1 MGEISFR
8 SPGRGVHKIRL
19 VLVVDS
25 RWWYAYQKSSDDLM
39 IDMKQVA
46 RTNLTDSAAESLRSQ
61 ISGGRWAVGE
71 RIPNEAMLMEMLG
84 VSRGT
89 VREAVRVLVSQ
100 GLLETRQ
107 GSGTYVLATSDPAA
121 TLDRVRQT
129 CLRDQWEARALLDVE
144 AARLAA
150 LRHTPDDIARLRR
163 LLAERSNVAAVG
175 REAFVKRDLAFHR
188 AVVEASGNQ
197 AMVEIYDFFT
207 AAITDVIQSTLSGH
221 LPEPDDRAHAEIVEA
236 IASGDPDRAAASV
249 RVFMAPVLL
258 QIDRLLSQ

>member
-1 MGEISFR
+1 MTG
-8 SPGRGVHKIRL
+8 
-19 VLVVDS
+19 
-25 RWWYAYQKSSDDLM
+25 
-39 IDMKQVA
+39 MKQVA
-46 RTNLTDSAAESLRSQ
+46 RTNLTDSAAESLRGQ
-61 ISGGRWAVGE
+61 IGGGRWAVGE
-71 RIPNEAMLMEMLG
+71 RIPNETTLMGMLG

-89 VREAVRVLVSQ
+89 VREAVRVLVAQ

-107 GSGTYVLATSDPAA
+107 GSGTYVRATADPAA

-163 LLAERSNVAAVG
+163 LLAERSSAVEVG
-175 REAFVKRDLAFHR
+175 RDAFVKRDLAFHR
-188 AVVEASGNQ
+188 AIVEASGNQ

-207 AAITDVIQSTLSGH
+207 VAITDVIQSTLSGY

-249 RVFMAPVLL
+249 RVFMAPALL
-258 QIDRLLSQ
+258 RIDRLLSQ